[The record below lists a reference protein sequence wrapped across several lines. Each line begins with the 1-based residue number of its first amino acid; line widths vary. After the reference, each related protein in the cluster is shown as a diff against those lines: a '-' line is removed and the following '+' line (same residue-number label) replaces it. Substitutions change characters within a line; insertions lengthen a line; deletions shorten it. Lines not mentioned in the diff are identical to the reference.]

1 MTTEAFTD
9 GTFVPDHAPCRDGRA
24 VDDILKVSVMSLSGS
39 VLGTAPV
46 SSKGCVWE
54 LKSSIVLAIPQLHM
68 HQRRI
73 TLMHGPQI
81 LADATPVHEVG
92 IVNGTV
98 LSVILAPAYNMLGRR
113 GDVAEL
119 WNHEGRLDGVFFG
132 HTSEINTVNFSPDV
146 TLAITSSWDCS
157 AKLWQVA
164 SQVCLFT
171 LRHEVPVD
179 TATFNLTGTTVLT
192 ATLLHEM
199 KLWCV
204 SSGHCVST
212 LSLHGHGQSEFA
224 FTSQGVNV
232 LHTRAH
238 CIALWNM
245 ETGTRLWKHHSGFA
259 WSYEPLTCLSTCGNW
274 LCTVIS
280 GRQNI
285 VDIWNATTSS
295 HYGQVAQTRGHIT
308 DMSFSPDA
316 WRLVV
321 VCTNGNVTVWNLG
334 RDRRSYT
341 FKHESTVRSAVF
353 STDGHQLITI
363 AAGSAWL
370 WVVDDHTV
378 GWCIPQAQVSMAFF
392 TPDSKGVLLTGRT
405 GTEEWDTASMELC
418 WKVDGE
424 PITGIAFSSQNEGLG
439 RD

>member
-1 MTTEAFTD
+1 M
-9 GTFVPDHAPCRDGRA
+9 PDGRA

-39 VLGTAPV
+39 VLGTATV
-46 SSKGCVWE
+46 SSKSSVWE

-81 LADATPVHEVG
+81 LADATPVHEAG

-98 LSVILAPAYNMLGRR
+98 LSVILTPAYNMLVSR

-171 LRHEVPVD
+171 LWHEAPVD
-179 TATFNLTGTTVLT
+179 SAAFNLAGTTVLT

-204 SSGHCVST
+204 SSGHCVSA
-212 LSLHGHGQSEFA
+212 LSLHGHGQIEFV

-245 ETGTRLWKHHSGFA
+245 ETAPACGSITPDLLGRTSRSHACPHVVTGFA
-259 WSYEPLTCLSTCGNW
+259 PSFRAVRISLTLGTQRHPHTMSKWHKPVATLPTCRFRLTPGAWSLS
-274 LCTVIS
+274 
-280 GRQNI
+280 
-285 VDIWNATTSS
+285 
-295 HYGQVAQTRGHIT
+295 AQ
-308 DMSFSPDA
+308 
-316 WRLVV
+316 
-321 VCTNGNVTVWNLG
+321 
-334 RDRRSYT
+334 
-341 FKHESTVRSAVF
+341 
-353 STDGHQLITI
+353 
-363 AAGSAWL
+363 
-370 WVVDDHTV
+370 
-378 GWCIPQAQVSMAFF
+378 MA
-392 TPDSKGVLLTGRT
+392 K
-405 GTEEWDTASMELC
+405 
-418 WKVDGE
+418 
-424 PITGIAFSSQNEGLG
+424 
-439 RD
+439 